1 MNDDGWAYGAIW
13 LRKWPP
19 PRGSDKS
26 KGRATRRRRWFRRVV
41 RLKSAEEIDSR
52 VSLHN
57 MKRDFIEDWHGT
69 LAVHGRLTLPSCSR
83 TESYMLALRTGAD
96 VASIT
101 APSFTERDDAL
112 DIRDV
117 LSEQGNCA
125 LAYNNLH
132 DHFLLVKEEL
142 SNEN

>member
-1 MNDDGWAYGAIW
+1 
-13 LRKWPP
+13 
-19 PRGSDKS
+19 
-26 KGRATRRRRWFRRVV
+26 
-41 RLKSAEEIDSR
+41 
-52 VSLHN
+52 
-57 MKRDFIEDWHGT
+57 
-69 LAVHGRLTLPSCSR
+69 
-83 TESYMLALRTGAD
+83 MLALRTGAD

-142 SNEN
+142 SNDVQSSAIGAIPGVKIRVVAPVHVVSLMDCPSQVVLYANGEERIAMHLAANETYHGDRCKL